1 MNKNDK
7 KAIFIGECMIE
18 LNGDISSLGTLNSNM
33 QVNFGGDTYNSAV
46 YFNRLTDHKT
56 NTFYCTALSN
66 DNFSKKMILRFKNEE
81 LNCKY
86 IRTDGTTPPGL
97 YSIEIDERGER
108 SFSYWRNQSPSKKIF
123 TGDKI
128 NLQIPEPKEASLKP
142 YDFKLEIVYEDDDLL
157 VINKPAGIIMHPG
170 AGNYDETIVN
180 ALMHYNK
187 DSLSTI
193 GDELR
198 PGIVHRIDKDTSGL
212 IVIAKNNTT
221 HENLSHQF
229 SEHTITRVYQ
239 LLIWGKL
246 RPSSGK
252 IDTFITRSSKN
263 RQMMEVSSSKG
274 KRAITNY
281 KTIEIFEN
289 DKTPTLSLVECRL
302 ETGRTHQIR
311 VHMTHM
317 GNSIMG
323 DGKYKKKYKKLKNID
338 ASLENLIYK
347 LDRQFLHAQTL
358 GFIHPKTNDEMTF
371 TSILPQE
378 LENILV
384 LLRNTDK

>member
-1 MNKNDK
+1 MEKNINLIVKLEENNLRVDVLINKREKLISRTRIKNLILK
-7 KAIFIGECMIE
+7 EKLK
-18 LNGDISSLGTLNSNM
+18 LN
-33 QVNFGGDTYNSAV
+33 
-46 YFNRLTDHKT
+46 
-56 NTFYCTALSN
+56 
-66 DNFSKKMILRFKNEE
+66 NEII
-81 LNCKY
+81 N
-86 IRTDGTTPPGL
+86 
-97 YSIEIDERGER
+97 
-108 SFSYWRNQSPSKKIF
+108 NPSKKVL
-123 TGDKI
+123 TGDII

-142 YDFKLEIVYEDDDLL
+142 YNFNLEIIYCDEDLL

-170 AGNYDETIVN
+170 AGNYDKTIVN
-180 ALMHYNK
+180 ALMYHNK
-187 DSLSTI
+187 DSLSNI

-212 IVIAKNNTT
+212 IVIAKNNEA

-263 RQMMEVSSSKG
+263 RQMMEVSVSKG

-281 KTIEIFEN
+281 KTLEIFEN
-289 DKTPTLSLVECRL
+289 DQTPTLSLVECRL

-311 VHMTHM
+311 VHMTYK

-338 ASLENLIYK
+338 TNLENLIYK
-347 LDRQFLHAQTL
+347 LDRQFLHAATL
-358 GFIHPKTNDEMTF
+358 GFIHPKTNEKMIF
-371 TSILPQE
+371 TSVLPQD
-378 LENILV
+378 LENILK
-384 LLRNTDK
+384 LLRNTNK

>member
-1 MNKNDK
+1 MEKNINLIVEESENNLRLDVFVNKREKLISRTRIKNLILKEKLKLND
-7 KAIFIGECMIE
+7 AII
-18 LNGDISSLGTLNSNM
+18 N
-33 QVNFGGDTYNSAV
+33 
-46 YFNRLTDHKT
+46 
-56 NTFYCTALSN
+56 
-66 DNFSKKMILRFKNEE
+66 
-81 LNCKY
+81 
-86 IRTDGTTPPGL
+86 
-97 YSIEIDERGER
+97 
-108 SFSYWRNQSPSKKIF
+108 SPSKKVY

-128 NLQIPEPKEASLKP
+128 NFKIPEPEEASLKP
-142 YDFKLEIVYEDDDLL
+142 YNFTLKIIYEDDDLL
-157 VINKPAGIIMHPG
+157 VIDKPAGIIMHPG

-180 ALMHYNK
+180 ALMYYNK
-187 DSLSTI
+187 EALSTI

-212 IVIAKNNTT
+212 VVIAKNNIT

-246 RPSSGK
+246 RPLSGK

-281 KTIEIFEN
+281 KTIEVFEN
-289 DKTPTLSLVECRL
+289 DKTPTLSFVECRL

-338 ASLENLIYK
+338 TSLENLIYK

-358 GFIHPKTNDEMTF
+358 GFIHPKTNKEMIF

-378 LENILV
+378 LENILL
-384 LLRNTDK
+384 LLRNTSK

>member
-1 MNKNDK
+1 VIRNLVLYPVELAAHLVLILHFMEKNINLIVKSNENNLRVDVFINKRETLISRTRIKNLILK
-7 KAIFIGECMIE
+7 EKLK
-18 LNGDISSLGTLNSNM
+18 LN
-33 QVNFGGDTYNSAV
+33 
-46 YFNRLTDHKT
+46 
-56 NTFYCTALSN
+56 
-66 DNFSKKMILRFKNEE
+66 NEII
-81 LNCKY
+81 N
-86 IRTDGTTPPGL
+86 
-97 YSIEIDERGER
+97 
-108 SFSYWRNQSPSKKIF
+108 SPSKKISA
-123 TGDKI
+123 GDKVV
-128 NLQIPEPKEASLKP
+128 LQIPEPEEASLKP
-142 YDFKLEIVYEDDDLL
+142 YDFKLEIVHEDEDLL
-157 VINKPAGIIMHPG
+157 IINKPAGIIMHPG
-170 AGNYDETIVN
+170 AGNHDQTIVN

-187 DSLSTI
+187 DALSTI

-212 IVIAKNNTT
+212 IVVAKNNET
-221 HENLSHQF
+221 HENLSIQF
-229 SEHTITRVYQ
+229 SEHTITRAYQ

-281 KTIEIFEN
+281 KTLEIFEN

-338 ASLENLIYK
+338 TNLENLIYK
-347 LDRQFLHAQTL
+347 LDRQFLHAKTL
-358 GFIHPKTNDEMTF
+358 GFIHPKTNEEMTF
-371 TSILPQE
+371 SSILPQE
-378 LENILV
+378 LENILK
-384 LLRNTDK
+384 LLRNTNK